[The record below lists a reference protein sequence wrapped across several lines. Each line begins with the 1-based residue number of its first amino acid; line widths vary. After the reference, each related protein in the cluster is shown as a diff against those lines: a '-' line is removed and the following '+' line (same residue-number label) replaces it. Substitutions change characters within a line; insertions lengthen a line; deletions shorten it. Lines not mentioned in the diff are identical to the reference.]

1 MSNPISIRVNPEER
15 EQIVRQ
21 AQKVDEDLSEYM
33 LKATEQRIARELQDQ
48 RAEELSLEPELEQI
62 AESVTEQV
70 SKAADIETT
79 EELAYEVA
87 LWDLVSTDYSSEE
100 RAIAMDEATDK
111 LQEEVAN
118 VRNKEDQE

>member
-1 MSNPISIRVNPEER
+1 MNEVISLRTSEEER
-15 EQIVRQ
+15 KQIVRQ
-21 AQKVDEDLSEYM
+21 AQKVDEDLSEYI

-48 RAEELSLEPELEQI
+48 RAEELSLEPELEQV

-79 EELAYEVA
+79 EELVYEVA
-87 LWDLVSTDYSSEE
+87 LWDLISTDYSSEE

-111 LQEEVAN
+111 LQEEVDN
-118 VRNKEDQE
+118 VRNKEGQE

>member
-1 MSNPISIRVNPEER
+1 MSDVISLRLSEEER
-15 EQIVRQ
+15 DQIVRQ
-21 AQKVDEDLSEYM
+21 ARKVDEGLSEYI

-48 RAEELSLEPELEQI
+48 RATELGVQPELEQI
-62 AESVTEQV
+62 AESVTEEV

-87 LWDLVSTDYSSEE
+87 LWDLVSTDYPSEE
-100 RAIAMDEATDK
+100 RAIAMEEAADK

-118 VRNKEDQE
+118 VRNKEGQE